1 MMIFNAQLLTFNY
14 LMLYLSLKMLRDI
27 KQILNFW
34 LIWLFCTHVAAQQAL
49 PFTEITLKN
58 GLSQGMIFDI
68 LQTQDG
74 FMWFATKD
82 GLNRYDGYQF
92 TVYRHN
98 PADSFSV
105 SDNTIIKLFED
116 SKQRLWVKTKKGL
129 DIFDKKQQHFQHVL
143 PVIAKK
149 TQFNLDEFV
158 DIEEDK
164 AGNIWVAVSGEGIY
178 VLKPLVA
185 NLPTN
190 AQLAKYIAAELI
202 QIPEIAG
209 RIYDI
214 FISSKQAIY
223 LATHQNCYQ
232 IFAQNKQII
241 PLNLPY
247 FPADI
252 PTKAIVENPQG
263 DLLMV
268 KNKQILVW
276 NQSVLETI
284 PIPANIG
291 EVENAWKDNQNRIWV
306 SQQNNLWCL
315 SEDDFS
321 LKSLPEITAVM
332 FEKQKISKIYSDKT
346 HNIWIG
352 TNGYGLRKIN
362 PALRHFHHAGTG
374 NTVWLLAKD
383 KQENVYVK
391 NSGRISLLKPPYYK
405 YDETMQKLYPYI
417 SFDMLLNEENFHW
430 LLSSRDDEI
439 QGVDN
444 ELVKCDLN
452 WNKIVAYPIPFP
464 LYQQTLL
471 RKDKVG
477 NFWINTTG
485 SQIIRFQPNTGETK
499 VFEYEHLF
507 KEGGANAIMLYFDSE
522 NTIWIGTTAGL
533 IKGKKQQ
540 EEYIFELFQNQVDNK
555 FSLPNNVISA
565 FCDDPQ
571 QPEKLIWIG
580 TKGGGLVQMDKKT
593 GKCVTYNEKQG
604 LPNAVVYGIL
614 PDETGNLWISTNRGI
629 AKFNPQDKHF
639 QSFTQE
645 DGLQDNEFN
654 TQAFSKSPQGE
665 LCFGGING
673 FNIFK
678 PSEIVSDTFAPN
690 TVIVSLKVN
699 NKMIEVGDS
708 TGILLY
714 SLQTPQTISLSY
726 QQNYLSISFAA
737 LDFRASS
744 KNQYKYKLEGA
755 DLDWVLSGNQ
765 TVANYTALAPGTYTF
780 QVLGCNGNEVWSKT
794 PASITIVIRPPFWRT
809 YWAYTCYFVLLCFM
823 AYQLYQYQIRRIAF
837 ANQLL
842 FEQKEKERLAAL
854 EQLKSRFFS
863 NVTHEFRTPLTL
875 ILAPANELVKAL
887 QDKKLLNSAQL
898 IYNNGLKLLELVN
911 QLLDLAKLENG
922 NMKVD
927 DFWGDVLPV
936 IESIYASFAHLA
948 QQKGLHFV
956 WIRPEKIPNFS
967 FDKDKLEKIL
977 HNLLSNAFKFT
988 AKGGNIQLTTQV
1000 NDAFFYIEVK
1010 DDGIG
1015 MDENAEK
1022 QLFKRFYQG
1031 DNTATRLGA
1040 GTGIGLSLVKELVN
1054 LLGGSIAVKTH
1065 LGEGTAF
1072 EITLPIDAMP
1082 AAESPLIEY
1091 HSDEITPVFIKENIE
1106 SQLYT
1111 TENGILLVEDNE
1123 DMRNML
1129 RDILKSQ
1136 GFEVITAADGKEG
1149 IEKAFAH
1156 TPKLIVSDVMMPEK
1170 DGYEL
1175 VETLKNDFRTSHI
1188 PIILLTA
1195 KSSFDSRILGLQKG
1209 ADEYLGKPFHS
1220 EELILRINRL
1230 IELQKRLQT
1239 TFQDVEKPIQTPVST
1254 DEQLILSDLDQ
1265 RFLTD
1270 LQVFIE
1276 KNIDNTELD
1285 VAHFT
1290 DVFFLSRSQLHRKM
1304 VALTQ
1309 QSITEYLR
1317 NYRLAKAQTLL
1328 SEGKYNVNEVADM
1341 TGFGNPKYFA
1351 TTYKKRYG
1359 VSPSAVSA

>member
-1 MMIFNAQLLTFNY
+1 
-14 LMLYLSLKMLRDI
+14 MLQGI
-27 KQILNFW
+27 KQILNFG

-105 SDNTIIKLFED
+105 SDNTITKLFED

-129 DIFDKKQQHFQHVL
+129 DIFDKKQQRFQHVL
-143 PVIAKK
+143 PIIAKK

-164 AGNIWVAVSGEGIY
+164 AGNIWVAVSDEGIY
-178 VLKPLVA
+178 VLKPLRSD
-185 NLPTN
+185 LPTN
-190 AQLAKYIAAELI
+190 AQLDKHISAELI
-202 QIPEIAG
+202 QVPAFSG
-209 RIYDI
+209 QIYDI

-223 LATHQNCYQ
+223 LASHQNCYQ
-232 IFAQNKQII
+232 IFASTKKIT
-241 PLNLPY
+241 PLNLPS
-247 FPADI
+247 FPTDV
-252 PTKAIVENPQG
+252 PTKAIVEDEKGN
-263 DLLMV
+263 LLIV
-268 KNKQILVW
+268 KNKRVLVW
-276 NQSVLETI
+276 NESLIETI
-284 PIPANIG
+284 PISESIG
-291 EVENAWKDNQNRIWV
+291 EIDNAWKDKQNRLWV
-306 SQQNNLWCL
+306 SRQSHLWCL
-315 SEDDFS
+315 SEGDF
-321 LKSLPEITAVM
+321 LIKSDPEMMAIM
-332 FEKQKISKIYSDKT
+332 SERQKITKLYCDKT
-346 HNIWIG
+346 NNIWIG

-362 PALRHFHHAGTG
+362 PALRYFHHAGAG
-374 NTVWLLAKD
+374 NTVWFLAKD
-383 KQENVYVK
+383 EAENVYVK
-391 NSGRISLLKPPYYK
+391 NSGKVFLLKPPYFK
-405 YDETMQKLYPYI
+405 QDENSQKLYPYHT
-417 SFDMLLNEENFHW
+417 FDVLLNESNFHW
-430 LLSSRDDEI
+430 LLLSLDDKI

-444 ELVKCDLN
+444 EIVKYDLN
-452 WNKIVAYPIPFP
+452 WKKVASYSIPFP

-471 RKDKVG
+471 RKDKEG

-485 SQIIRFQPNTGETK
+485 SQIIRFDPQTSSTK
-499 VFEYEHLF
+499 TFDYGHLF
-507 KEGGANAIMLYFDSE
+507 KEGGANSIMLYFDNE
-522 NTIWIGTTAGL
+522 NTIWIGTNAGL
-533 IKGKKQQ
+533 IKGKKQNQ
-540 EEYIFELFQNQVDNK
+540 DYTFELFQNQVNNS
-555 FSLPNNVISA
+555 FSLPNNIVSS

-571 QPEKLIWIG
+571 QPEKWIWVG
-580 TKGGGLVQMDKKT
+580 TKGGGLVQMNKKT
-593 GKCVTYNEKQG
+593 GKCITYNEKQG

-614 PDETGNLWISTNRGI
+614 SDEEGNLWISTNRGI
-629 AKFNPQDKHF
+629 AKFNPQNRHF

-654 TQAFSKSPQGE
+654 TQSFSKSPQGE

-673 FNIFK
+673 FNIFR
-678 PSEIVSDTFAPN
+678 PSEIVSDTFVPQ

-699 NKMIEVGDS
+699 NKNIEVGDS
-708 TGILLY
+708 TGILPY

-726 QQNYLSISFAA
+726 QQNYLSIAFAT
-737 LDFRASS
+737 LDFRASG
-744 KNQYKYKLEGA
+744 KNQFKYKLEGA
-755 DLDWVLSGNQ
+755 DLDWVFSGNQ

-780 QVLGCNGNEVWSKT
+780 EVLGCNGNEVWSKT

-936 IESIYASFAHLA
+936 IENIYASFAHLA

-988 AKGGNIQLTTQV
+988 PKGGNIQLTTQV

-1091 HSDEITPVFIKENIE
+1091 HSDEITPVFIEENIE
-1106 SQLYT
+1106 NQLYT

-1129 RDILKSQ
+1129 REILKSQ

-1239 TFQDVEKPIQTPVST
+1239 TLKEVETPIETPIST

-1270 LQVFIE
+1270 LQAFIE

-1328 SEGKYNVNEVADM
+1328 SQGKYNVNEVADM

-1359 VSPSAVSA
+1359 VSPSAVNV